1 MQSLLLDDQLC
12 FALYS
17 AGAAMNKVYRKLLR
31 NLDLTYPQYLV
42 MMALWEADG
51 VSFGALG
58 KRLFMEPETL
68 VPIIGH
74 LEASK
79 LVSVAAG
86 ESRAV
91 EDQVITLN
99 ESGRAMA
106 VEARSIYDQVRC
118 AVPYGPSEF
127 ANMKHGLELLR
138 EKLKE
143 V

>member
-31 NLDLTYPQYLV
+31 NLDLTYPQYLI
-42 MMALWEADG
+42 MMALWETDG
-51 VSFGALG
+51 VSFSVLG
-58 KRLFMEPETL
+58 KRLFMEHETL
-68 VPIIGH
+68 LPLIAH
-74 LEASK
+74 LEASH
-79 LVSVAAG
+79 LVSVTEG
-86 ESRAV
+86 ESDAV
-91 EDQVITLN
+91 EHRVITLN

-138 EKLKE
+138 EKLAD

>member
-31 NLDLTYPQYLV
+31 NLDLTYPQYLI
-42 MMALWEADG
+42 MMALWETDG
-51 VSFGALG
+51 VSFSALG
-58 KRLFMEPETL
+58 RRLFMEHETL
-68 VPIIGH
+68 LPLIAH
-74 LEASK
+74 LEASH
-79 LVSVAAG
+79 LVSVTEG
-86 ESRAV
+86 ESDADEHR
-91 EDQVITLN
+91 VITLN
-99 ESGRAMA
+99 DSGRAMA

-118 AVPYGPSEF
+118 AVSYGPSEF

-138 EKLKE
+138 EKLGE